1 MTDYSLTA
9 KARDD
14 LGKGASRRLRRLDEV
29 PAVVYGGKDPAQSI
43 TLEGR
48 EIKHALENEAFYSH
62 IISLKVDGKAEDVI
76 LKDVQRH
83 PYKPFIMHVD
93 FLRVRADQKLTT
105 RVPLHFINEDKCPG
119 VKLDGGGISHN
130 ITELEIQCLPKDL
143 PEYIEVDMGEM
154 TLEDTV
160 HLSDL
165 KLPEG
170 VESVE
175 LMHGEEHD
183 QPVASIHIPRAIV
196 EEEPEEAEVGA
207 ELEEGAEGEE
217 GEADESSDDQESE
230 D

>member
-14 LGKGASRRLRRLDEV
+14 LGKGASRRLRRLGDEV
-29 PAVVYGGKDPAQSI
+29 PAVVYGGKDPAQPI

-62 IISLKVDGKAEDVI
+62 IVKLVVDGKDQDVI

-83 PYKPFIMHVD
+83 PFKPLILHVD
-93 FLRVRADQKLTT
+93 FLRVSADQKLTT
-105 RVPLHFINEDKCPG
+105 RVPLHFINEDTCPG
-119 VKLDGGGISHN
+119 VKLQGGVITHN
-130 ITELEIQCLPKDL
+130 ITELEIQCLPQDL
-143 PEYIEVDMGEM
+143 PEYIEVDMGEVN
-154 TLEDTV
+154 LEDTI
-160 HLSDL
+160 HLSDI

-175 LMHGEEHD
+175 LMHGGGHD
-183 QPVASIHIPRAIV
+183 QPVAAIHIPRAVV
-196 EEEPEEAEVGA
+196 EEEDVEDGDTK
-207 ELEEGAEGEE
+207 AEGEE
-217 GEADESSDDQESE
+217 SEAEESSDDEESE